1 MQWPRE
7 DLKSVVPTPLRYV
20 EAFER
25 QPGLGSAQRPMH
37 ICIGYDEYS
46 PGTQFNIDNSKKVMC
61 LYMNFRELDC
71 MADSC
76 TWFTPLV
83 VRARRADDVK
93 GGWSAM
99 LSWFLKHMLCGP
111 HGLKTVGISFSYGNR
126 DHLFFSVLGN
136 VLSDG
141 DGIRKGYGWRGHAS
155 LKPCTR
161 HLNIMR
167 KDSDLASRLNDYYE
181 ITCCDHSKMIVASR
195 QDFEDSCDMVASPP
209 LMDWLCVDSQSG
221 CSQSPPLCWDCDVH
235 GVT

>member
-46 PGTQFNIDNSKKVMC
+46 PGSMFNIENNKKVMA

-126 DHLFFSVLGN
+126 DHLFFSVWPLPVKNDRRAGAVPIDATCALEHIKHVGARIGEASWN
-136 VLSDG
+136 RRPWCLESVSTVARTDYDQFMFFVCGRLS
-141 DGIRKGYGWRGHAS
+141 
-155 LKPCTR
+155 
-161 HLNIMR
+161 
-167 KDSDLASRLNDYYE
+167 
-181 ITCCDHSKMIVASR
+181 
-195 QDFEDSCDMVASPP
+195 
-209 LMDWLCVDSQSG
+209 
-221 CSQSPPLCWDCDVH
+221 
-235 GVT
+235 